1 MESFERTCGR
11 PLIFRGV
18 MGGKSHDELVAHAK
32 SVGKDFQREK
42 ATEQYAC
49 LVSEVMDY
57 CAVLIAEGD
66 PFISLTD
73 GGGILSEFS
82 AARRKNS
89 NNRTRS
95 RMSMK
100 FVCAVDRGRMP
111 FKGMK
116 ISVIRVLATSG
127 FFPPVF
133 AE

>member
-82 AARRKNS
+82 AARRKKT
-89 NNRTRS
+89 RTIG
-95 RMSMK
+95 
-100 FVCAVDRGRMP
+100 RGV
-111 FKGMK
+111 G
-116 ISVIRVLATSG
+116 
-127 FFPPVF
+127 
-133 AE
+133 